1 MPVARRNKMSNH
13 TYAQMRM
20 PQEFSNIRSEIGGVR
35 SELGN
40 FRNEIGNVRSE
51 MGNVRNEI
59 GSVRS
64 EIGNVGRLLEERRSI
79 EFQKEAIMTTLSFI
93 KKAKNSYDKV
103 TEKLDREEFENE
115 IAEIEDCGNQI
126 TEKDEIERLKK
137 AREEYIESQKKV
149 IIERAK
155 AKGYRVMEVKKDN
168 KIQLTLV
175 REVR

>member
-1 MPVARRNKMSNH
+1 
-13 TYAQMRM
+13 M

-40 FRNEIGNVRSE
+40 FRNEMGNVRSE
-51 MGNVRNEI
+51 IVSVRN
-59 GSVRS
+59 

-103 TEKLDREEFENE
+103 SEKLDREEFENE
-115 IAEIEDCGNQI
+115 IAEIEDCVNQI
-126 TEKDEIERLKK
+126 TEKDEIEKLKK

>member
-1 MPVARRNKMSNH
+1 MSNH
-13 TYAQMRM
+13 TYAQLRM

-40 FRNEIGNVRSE
+40 FRNEMGNVRSE
-51 MGNVRNEI
+51 IVSVRN
-59 GSVRS
+59 

-103 TEKLDREEFENE
+103 SEKLDREEFENE

-137 AREEYIESQKKV
+137 ARDEYIESQKKV

>member
-1 MPVARRNKMSNH
+1 MSNH
-13 TYAQMRM
+13 TYAQIRF
-20 PQEFSNIRSEIGGVR
+20 PQGLVNIRSEISGVR

-40 FRNEIGNVRSE
+40 FRNELC
-51 MGNVRNEI
+51 NVRNEI

-64 EIGNVGRLLEERRSI
+64 EIGNVRSEIGNVRSEIGNVGRMLEERRSI

-93 KKAKNSYDKV
+93 KKAKDSYNKA

-115 IAEIEDCGNQI
+115 IAEIEDCGSQI
-126 TEKDEIERLKK
+126 NEKDEFERLKK

-155 AKGYRVMEVKKDN
+155 AKGYRVVEVKKEN

>member
-1 MPVARRNKMSNH
+1 MSNH
-13 TYAQMRM
+13 TYAQIRF
-20 PQEFSNIRSEIGGVR
+20 PQELASIRSEISGVR

-40 FRNEIGNVRSE
+40 FRNEIGS
-51 MGNVRNEI
+51 VRNEI
-59 GSVRS
+59 GSVRN
-64 EIGNVGRLLEERRSI
+64 EIGNVGRMLEERRSI

-93 KKAKNSYDKV
+93 KKAKDSYNKA

-115 IAEIEDCGNQI
+115 IAEIEDCGSQI
-126 TEKDEIERLKK
+126 NEKDEFERLKK

-155 AKGYRVMEVKKDN
+155 SKGYRVVEVKKEN
-168 KIQLTLV
+168 KIPLPLV

>member
-1 MPVARRNKMSNH
+1 MSNH
-13 TYAQMRM
+13 TYAQLRM

-40 FRNEIGNVRSE
+40 FRNEMGNVRSE
-51 MGNVRNEI
+51 IVSVRN
-59 GSVRS
+59 

-103 TEKLDREEFENE
+103 SEKLDREEFENE

-137 AREEYIESQKKV
+137 AREEYIEAQKKV